1 MASPEQPPNGI
12 SPAVAKDRKTIRRV
26 NGAIQFLGMLVFINE
41 AVIRS
46 WTGAD
51 VRTNVLA
58 VCALAIMGSE
68 AAKDLLLR
76 LFDRALGHGAE

>member
-1 MASPEQPPNGI
+1 MASEQPNGT
-12 SPAVAKDRKTIRRV
+12 PPVARTVARRI
-26 NGAIQFLGMLVFINE
+26 NSLIQFGGLLVFINE

-46 WTGAD
+46 WNGAD

-76 LFDRALGHGAE
+76 LFDRALGGRDDS